1 LYCLSDIYGAI
12 IGGHGNPDSKAHA
25 PGAGA
30 DPAQGWSSVMV
41 RKLLIALAAAAA
53 VTAGSTMTASAMH
66 GWHGMG
72 GGFAA
77 RPFGFH
83 EHRFGFHHFPF
94 FPNRFA
100 LYGVG
105 YPYTEDCF
113 APIWTP
119 WGWRWRYMCY

>member
-1 LYCLSDIYGAI
+1 
-12 IGGHGNPDSKAHA
+12 
-25 PGAGA
+25 
-30 DPAQGWSSVMV
+30 MV

-66 GWHGMG
+66 GWHAMG

-94 FPNRFA
+94 FPDRFA
-100 LYGVG
+100 LYGS

-113 APIWTP
+113 APVWTP
-119 WGWRWRYMCY
+119 WGWRWRYTCY